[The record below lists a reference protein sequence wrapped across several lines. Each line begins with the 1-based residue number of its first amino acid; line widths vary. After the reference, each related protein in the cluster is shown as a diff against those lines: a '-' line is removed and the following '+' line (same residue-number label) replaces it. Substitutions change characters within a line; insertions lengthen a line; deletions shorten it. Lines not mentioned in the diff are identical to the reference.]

1 MNIFA
6 DVHWWKLLMVPGVLL
21 IIGAFCHRLYASIL
35 LAILRTPSLT
45 IQSLYSKNAPTMKIT
60 KVAESSDTTTNI
72 TTTTAPT
79 QRWSGSAPSPQQLLL
94 PLSGRK
100 EIGRGN
106 DSGAP
111 LPGISSGQNWLLKFK
126 GFVRENIKAIVP

>member
-1 MNIFA
+1 
-6 DVHWWKLLMVPGVLL
+6 MVPGVLL
-21 IIGAFCHRLYASIL
+21 IIGAFCHRF
-35 LAILRTPSLT
+35 
-45 IQSLYSKNAPTMKIT
+45 KNAPTMKIT

-111 LPGISSGQNWLLKFK
+111 PPRHLIWTELAF
-126 GFVRENIKAIVP
+126 EI